1 MTWEQSLAPDFKK
14 MRNRMVIENLSPRTI
29 RSYIHYPLKMAEFF
43 NANPRT
49 FTTEEIYAFLVYLKE
64 EKHLSRST
72 MRIAVSGIR
81 YFYQHIL
88 KRSSIINDVPYP
100 KQEKYLPEILSGKE
114 VKRLFILTENI
125 KHKAI
130 LMLAY
135 SAGLRRSEIIDLLL
149 VDIDRNNMQLNIRKG
164 KGNKARKAIL
174 SRHLLGVLEQYY
186 RAYHP
191 EDYLFNGK
199 KKPGQISEGAV
210 NWAFRQAIKRTG
222 IKKNVSLHNLR
233 HSFASH
239 LLSMGVS
246 LLDIQVLLGHSDIRT
261 TMVYLHLNRRR
272 GTAPCSPLD
281 ILYP

>member
-1 MTWEQSLAPDFKK
+1 
-14 MRNRMVIENLSPRTI
+14 MRHRMVIENLSPKTI
-29 RSYIHYPLKMAEFF
+29 RSYMHYPLKLAEYF
-43 NANPRT
+43 NAAPQDL
-49 FTTEEIYAFLVYLKE
+49 TTDEIYAFLVYLKE
-64 EKHLSRST
+64 DRGLSRST

-88 KRSSIINDVPYP
+88 KRSSIIDDVPYP

-114 VKRLFILTENI
+114 VKRLFVLTDNI
-125 KHKAI
+125 KHKAL

-135 SAGLRRSEIIDLLL
+135 SAGLRRSEIIGLRL
-149 VDIDRNNMQLNIRKG
+149 VDIDRKNMQLNIRKG

-174 SRHLLGVLEQYY
+174 SNYLLRVLEQYY
-186 RAYHP
+186 RAYRP
-191 EDYLFNGK
+191 EQYLFNGRK
-199 KKPGQISEGAV
+199 KQEPISEGAV

-222 IKKNVSLHNLR
+222 IKKDLSLHNLR

-246 LLDIQVLLGHSDIRT
+246 LLDIQMLLGHSDIRT

-281 ILYP
+281 ILFQ

>member
-14 MRNRMVIENLSPRTI
+14 MRNRMVIENLSSRTI
-29 RSYIHYPLKMAEFF
+29 RSYIHYPLKLAEFF

-49 FTTEEIYAFLVYLKE
+49 LTTEEIYAFLVYLKE

-72 MRIAVSGIR
+72 IRIAVSGIR

-88 KRSSIINDVPYP
+88 KRSSIIDEVPYP
-100 KQEKYLPEILSGKE
+100 RQEKYLPEILSGKE

-135 SAGLRRSEIIDLLL
+135 SAGLRRSEIIDLHL

-186 RAYHP
+186 QAYHP

-199 KKPGQISEGAV
+199 KKPDQISAGAV

-222 IKKNVSLHNLR
+222 IKKVISLHSLR

-246 LLDIQVLLGHSDIRT
+246 LLDIQLLLGHSDIRT

-281 ILYP
+281 ILFQ

>member
-29 RSYIHYPLKMAEFF
+29 RSYIHYPLKLAEFF

-49 FTTEEIYAFLVYLKE
+49 LTTEEIYAFLVYLKE
-64 EKHLSRST
+64 EKHHSRST

-81 YFYQHIL
+81 YLYQHIL
-88 KRSSIINDVPYP
+88 KRSSIIDEVPYP

-114 VKRLFILTENI
+114 VKGLFILTENI

-186 RAYHP
+186 LAYHP
-191 EDYLFNGK
+191 ENYLFNGK
-199 KKPGQISEGAV
+199 KKPGQISAGAV

-222 IKKNVSLHNLR
+222 IKKNLSLHNLR

-246 LLDIQVLLGHSDIRT
+246 LMDIQVLLGHSDIRT

-281 ILYP
+281 ILFT